1 MLRTFPVVEVRSECL
16 LETVLNK
23 RKAFW
28 TNEDKVW
35 IERLI
40 RRSEW
45 LIDEPERRAAFI
57 EKGRQIYS

>member
-1 MLRTFPVVEVRSECL
+1 MLKTFPVVEVRSECL